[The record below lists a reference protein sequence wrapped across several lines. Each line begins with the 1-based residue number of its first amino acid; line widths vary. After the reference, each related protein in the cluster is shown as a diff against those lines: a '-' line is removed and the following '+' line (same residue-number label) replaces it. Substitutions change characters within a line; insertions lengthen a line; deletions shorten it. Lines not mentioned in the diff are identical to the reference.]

1 MILCFPTCLG
11 ISKIVYAYLSIP
23 QKKNI
28 AVKMIPK
35 KVHVLNSWTGIL
47 HIVEKLLYH
56 LFMPKKLLQELVRQ
70 DAICLGSGIGPLG
83 LVEVR
88 VSWLG
93 HLSYQKMMR
102 YTFW

>member
-1 MILCFPTCLG
+1 MHTCLYPK
-11 ISKIVYAYLSIP
+11 KIY
-23 QKKNI
+23 I
-28 AVKMIPK
+28 AVKLIPK
-35 KVHVLNSWTGIL
+35 KVHVLDIWTGIL
-47 HIVEKLLYH
+47 YIVEKLLYH

-70 DAICLGSGIGPLG
+70 DAICLGSGIGIGPLG

-93 HLSYQKMMR
+93 HLSYQKKMR